1 MKITRLL
8 VHESCLLWSQQELE
22 EDCVN
27 HETKGAQ
34 LMHARDDQL
43 WGYFMLQIPPG
54 GVAEKGEKEIRA
66 LQEPMW
72 LFSGNVAGST
82 ECGLAHKFTSLIYT
96 CRISTRRH
104 VTGWIMHVFDAHPKI
119 N

>member
-34 LMHARDDQL
+34 LTHTRDDQL

-54 GVAEKGEKEIRA
+54 GVAEKGEKEIRT
-66 LQEPMW
+66 LQKPMW
-72 LFSGNVAGST
+72 LCSGNVTGGTVWAGT
-82 ECGLAHKFTSLIYT
+82 PVYHFNLHMQNKCKKT
-96 CRISTRRH
+96 CNL
-104 VTGWIMHVFDAHPKI
+104 VDYACV
-119 N
+119 